1 MRWYCQ
7 WPGWVWIN
15 YGWVII
21 NSFTDISSDFQF
33 EEQMFEH
40 SYINCYSK
48 LIKESFTIHVQAPM
62 EWIWEICADPEIPK
76 SWWPIKIFHSKNG
89 VETQLYDDLNSGSDW
104 WNGQDNLGSKGI
116 LAPLSFYADS
126 TNISS
131 FNGKKFHPVI
141 ARFAPI
147 PSYIRNGF
155 GRGGGTLIGYI
166 PLVSRFFNTKHN
178 IKIMVTSNFIVI
190 RLIRLQRLKKK
201 LIGRLLKNSNVK
213 YIMSPPLL

>member
-1 MRWYCQ
+1 
-7 WPGWVWIN
+7 
-15 YGWVII
+15 
-21 NSFTDISSDFQF
+21 
-33 EEQMFEH
+33 
-40 SYINCYSK
+40 
-48 LIKESFTIHVQAPM
+48 M
-62 EWIWEICADPEIPK
+62 EWIQEICADPKIPK

-89 VETQLYDDLNSGSDW
+89 AEMQLYDDLNSGSDW

-116 LAPLSFYADS
+116 LAPLSFYANS
-126 TNISS
+126 TNILS

-141 ARFAPI
+141 ACFAPI
-147 PSYIRNGF
+147 PSYIHNVF
-155 GRGGGTLIGYI
+155 GHGGGTLIGYI

-201 LIGRLLKNSNVK
+201 PIRRLLKNSNVK